1 MLKPIDTM
9 NEYKSNKI
17 KKDSVSKNSNKV
29 KGLSI
34 TKGNKVLSKK
44 DKKNIKTKIIIYFYL
59 LYIIF
64 LSI

>member
-44 DKKNIKTKIIIYFYL
+44 DKKNIKTKIIINFYL
-59 LYIIF
+59 
-64 LSI
+64 